1 MIYEINY
8 ISPLKI
14 VDIYDKGNDNHS
26 HYINDIE
33 NHFYYVAYT

>member
-1 MIYEINY
+1 M
-8 ISPLKI
+8 

-26 HYINDIE
+26 HNINDIE